1 MIELIEEV
9 KDEIT
14 EDNFGTMIYEIRKD
28 LGLSRERLARK
39 ADIPAPTIQQV
50 EAGNNPTLRTVRCLL
65 NALEKKIVVRDIK

>member
-14 EDNFGTMIYEIRKD
+14 EDNFGRMIYELRHEY
-28 LGLSRERLARK
+28 GMSRERLARR

-50 EAGNNPTLRTVRCLL
+50 EGGNNPTLRTVRCLL
-65 NALEKKIVVRDIK
+65 NAFGKKIVVRDIK